1 MIDWQFFIWLVGR
14 ETLKLLIW
22 FTMHL
27 KNSTLSCR
35 QIIEIE
41 IKNLCSLKKSLEIL
55 KWFHVFFCFC
65 RKWWNSVEFLHKSS
79 TFLMPDFVHHFL
91 SHHHVRSQL
100 SSQLLFA
107 VSNNSQLLLIT
118 SGLAIVNHLRKKFI
132 FKKIEKLDEKL
143 MRKRGF
149 EGGSSEISGI

>member
-1 MIDWQFFIWLVGR
+1 MGEKKIK
-14 ETLKLLIW
+14 KLLPF
-22 FTMHL
+22 FTHSGL
-27 KNSTLSCR
+27 NKHYISLASLG
-35 QIIEIE
+35 E
-41 IKNLCSLKKSLEIL
+41 IKNIEMVSRI
-55 KWFHVFFCFC
+55 FCFY

-107 VSNNSQLLLIT
+107 VSNNIQLLLIT

-132 FKKIEKLDEKL
+132 FKQIEKLDEKL

-149 EGGSSEISGI
+149 EGGNIRILKGFFFTSLLFLSRLWSL